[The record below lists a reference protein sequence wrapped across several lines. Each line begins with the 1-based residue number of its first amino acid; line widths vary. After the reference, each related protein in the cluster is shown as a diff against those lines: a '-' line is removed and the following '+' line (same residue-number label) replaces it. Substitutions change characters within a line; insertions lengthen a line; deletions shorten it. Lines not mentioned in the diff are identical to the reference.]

1 MDVQEQ
7 CTVSREM
14 NAFSGNRQL
23 CRSGVPMDLAG
34 AQHELQSL
42 DVLPRVVVSEIFR
55 IRKTSK
61 IYGKRSCKIH
71 IQNELASGV
80 EA

>member
-1 MDVQEQ
+1 
-7 CTVSREM
+7 
-14 NAFSGNRQL
+14 
-23 CRSGVPMDLAG
+23 MDLAG